1 MNVSFSPI
9 SVLIIFSGT
18 LASIFFFTEI
28 YTEIYTIL
36 LIALGLLS
44 LSLIRLKEIIFTK
57 KILITLFLFL
67 SLILYYSIN
76 IDNGIIYE
84 VDYEISSKVNFNF
97 FYSLIIFFCTFL
109 IGYFYSLQVEYPL
122 KILGKIYTLQIFFY
136 FIYVL
141 WIFFFLNLFT
151 DVDLGTGIR
160 VFIFFPF
167 FLIAF
172 SLNKRKIF
180 IFVYIV
186 GLSYLFL
193 ISNRASMIVITMFF
207 ISYSI
212 YPYLLK
218 SRNLFKAYFF
228 FNLIVIFILYN
239 LYLEFSDQELLNI
252 LSSKFFDKTLN
263 SRGFIWIELIEII
276 KQKPLFGYGA
286 NQFSQYIYYSGEFN
300 RNNLAAHSAFLEI
313 LLSGGFFG
321 LFLYL
326 FLLYSIFVQF
336 FCYRKNHWGR
346 VGSSFLI
353 GIIYSGIT
361 SEDII
366 LGNIVENFMI
376 WLFLGISVAQV
387 TKINKRLI

>member
-84 VDYEISSKVNFNF
+84 VDYKISSKVNFNF

-172 SLNKRKIF
+172 SLNKRKII

-228 FNLIVIFILYN
+228 LI
-239 LYLEFSDQELLNI
+239 
-252 LSSKFFDKTLN
+252 
-263 SRGFIWIELIEII
+263 
-276 KQKPLFGYGA
+276 
-286 NQFSQYIYYSGEFN
+286 
-300 RNNLAAHSAFLEI
+300 
-313 LLSGGFFG
+313 
-321 LFLYL
+321 
-326 FLLYSIFVQF
+326 
-336 FCYRKNHWGR
+336 
-346 VGSSFLI
+346 
-353 GIIYSGIT
+353 
-361 SEDII
+361 
-366 LGNIVENFMI
+366 
-376 WLFLGISVAQV
+376 
-387 TKINKRLI
+387 